1 MGSSFTVTE
10 FPQNPA
16 LKLLYHRSNLHFHF
30 SPASYTHPFN
40 NLAHPSSKIW
50 GMSTITSIIVYTN
63 FVILENL

>member
-16 LKLLYHRSNLHFHF
+16 LKLLYHRRNLHFHF

-50 GMSTITSIIVYTN
+50 GMSTFFRGVSPK
-63 FVILENL
+63 FSG